1 MSVEKNPG
9 NPMLGRREI
18 VDGKAGKY
26 VWLTYKQV
34 YDVYDV
40 VVKVGTRRQLPRMD
54 YEHGGL
60 QCSWTLLCSSL

>member
-1 MSVEKNPG
+1 MEKNPG

-34 YDVYDV
+34 YDV
-40 VVKVGTRRQLPRMD
+40 VVKVGNSMRTL
-54 YEHGGL
+54 GL
-60 QCSWTLLCSSL
+60 AQGDKCGIFGANAPNGL